1 MSAAQRRVGVV
12 TGGAG
17 SLGGA
22 CARVLPV
29 DHLLLADL
37 SGERL
42 TQAAAGMESEGLS
55 VSTVV
60 CDVTDAAQVA
70 ELVERTAALGRLGSL
85 VHTAGLSGAMGTST
99 EILTANLVGSLR
111 ILDGFDALVVEGT
124 VGVMMASVS
133 GHRSFTRQYDDLL
146 TGARSDE
153 IMGVLDA
160 AGALQFNSRVA
171 YAISKRG
178 LIVQVQRRARGWG
191 ERGGRLVTVSPGL
204 IGDSN
209 MGGLVQSTGGES
221 RAYAARSALGRPGS
235 VRDVAGVVGFLC
247 SPAAAYVTGSDVL
260 IDGGVLAHND
270 HHLEPVSRTRWH
282 VAPGSS

>member
-1 MSAAQRRVGVV
+1 M
-12 TGGAG
+12 
-17 SLGGA
+17 GGA

-29 DHLLLADL
+29 DHLLLTDL
-37 SGERL
+37 SQGRL
-42 TQAAAGMESEGLS
+42 ASAAAAMESEGLS
-55 VSTVV
+55 VSTQV
-60 CDVTDAAQVA
+60 CDVTDATQVA
-70 ELVERTAALGRLGSL
+70 VLVEQSAALGRLSSL

-111 ILDGFDALVVEGT
+111 ILEGFAPLVDEGT
-124 VGVMMASVS
+124 VGVITASVS
-133 GHRSFTRQYDDLL
+133 GHRSFTHQYDTLL
-146 TGARSDE
+146 ESARPDE
-153 IMGVLDA
+153 IISVLDA

-178 LIVQVQRRARGWG
+178 LIVGVQQRARAWG
-191 ERGGRLVTVSPGL
+191 ERGGRLVSISPGL

-209 MGGLVQSTGGES
+209 MGELERSTGAES
-221 RAYAARSALGRPGS
+221 MAYATQNALGRAGT
-235 VRDVAGVVGFLC
+235 VRDVAGVVEFLC